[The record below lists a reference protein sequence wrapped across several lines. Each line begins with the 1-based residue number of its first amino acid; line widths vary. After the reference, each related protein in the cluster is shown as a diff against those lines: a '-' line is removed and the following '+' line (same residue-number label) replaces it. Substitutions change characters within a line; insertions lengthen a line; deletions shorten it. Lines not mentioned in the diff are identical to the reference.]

1 MNFAIIGYGT
11 IGATHAQVI
20 HGLENAN
27 LVAIATRNPEKA
39 QKAGEQYGCA
49 YYTDYKEMLQRDD
62 IDVVTICTPAI
73 LHLPMALDVAA
84 AGKHCIVEKPIEIDP
99 QRSQQMIEA
108 FESRGL
114 TLSVIFQH
122 RFDPA
127 AQAVKSAIDGGALG
141 KLHYGTAKTIWFRDD
156 DYYRATIWRGAW
168 DGDGGGALMNQAIH
182 SIDLLQY
189 FMGPV
194 QAVCGKY
201 DTLAHDIEA
210 EDIGV
215 ALLRFQSGAIG
226 VIEGMTLAYPGRQSE
241 IGVFGQEGSAGIKD
255 DGLEHY
261 CFKSGPDPRLEALL
275 GQGKEPGAHPSFVR
289 QYRDVID
296 AIEQKRPPLVTGRS
310 ALHSVEIIDAIYRS
324 SRENR
329 WVEVQ

>member
-1 MNFAIIGYGT
+1 MRPVSFAIIGYGT

-20 HGLENAN
+20 HDLEGAD

-39 QKAGEQYGCA
+39 QTAGEQYGCA
-49 YYTDYKEMLQRDD
+49 YYTDYKEMLKRDD

-84 AGKHCIVEKPIEIDP
+84 AGKHCIVEKPIEVNP
-99 QRSQQMIEA
+99 ERSRQMIDA

-127 AQAVKSAIDGGALG
+127 SQAVKSALDAGRFGPLSYGA
-141 KLHYGTAKTIWFRDD
+141 AKTVWFRDD
-156 DYYRATIWRGAW
+156 AYYNATVWRGAW

-194 QAVCGKY
+194 AAVCGKY
-201 DTLAHDIEA
+201 DTLAHDIDA
-210 EDIGV
+210 EDIGL
-215 ALLRFQSGAIG
+215 ALLRFQSGALG
-226 VIEGMTLAYPGRQSE
+226 VIEGMTLAYPGRPAE
-241 IGVFGQEGSAGIKD
+241 IGIFGREGSAGIQD
-255 DGLEHY
+255 DGLAYY
-261 CFKSGPDPRLEALL
+261 CLQGGKEPALEALL
-275 GQGKEPGAHPSFVR
+275 GRGKEQGAHPSFVR
-289 QYRDVID
+289 QYEDVMA
-296 AIEQKRPPLVTGRS
+296 AIEQGRQPLVTGRS
-310 ALHSVEIIDAIYRS
+310 ALHSVEIK
-324 SRENR
+324 
-329 WVEVQ
+329 